1 MVWNSVVG
9 KLWITIIGL
18 VAVVLALLSLLL
30 VQFLDRYYFQER
42 SDNLKQLAV
51 QLATIIE
58 ENPDSEHVETAREMV
73 KAYRTNLIVLG
84 VEQVVPAVEAE
95 GVPNITP
102 SVLMENKNL
111 QVAMSGEVG
120 VVRDQFL
127 VKVPPSNKEEMM
139 DILAVSVPLHI
150 ENEKTGAIILYQTLE
165 ELTATTKET
174 TKNILYAAVIAIF
187 LTTIFAFFL
196 STRIT
201 NPLRQMKKAAD
212 SFSRGD
218 FSSEI
223 PIRSN
228 DEIGD
233 LADTFNHMARQ
244 LDDVIHALSRE
255 KEQLFSVLRSMVD
268 GVITVDHSGI
278 INIANPPAEEMLKAL
293 KFEHSGLEWSGAESV
308 IGLELPEPF
317 VSFSRVV
324 MEQEHES
331 VTDIT
336 SQGRTW
342 SVVMAP
348 LYDRNQVRGAV
359 AVLRDMTKER
369 QLDKLRKDFVSNVSH
384 ELRTPLVMLQGYS
397 EAIID
402 DIAADPAETKE
413 MAQIIYDESVRMSR
427 LVNDLLDLGRMESG
441 FIELNKES
449 VQLIPLVDKMVR
461 KFSVRGKERNVS
473 IVSETE
479 LVTDGIFH
487 LDMDRIEQVFT
498 NLIDNALRHT
508 EQGGKVTLYVALR
521 DQVLYIEIRDTG
533 SGIPEE
539 DLPFVFERFYKA
551 DKARTRG
558 RAGTGLGLAIVKQIV
573 QAHGG
578 QISVHSK
585 LGEGTTFSIHIPRDD
600 KNLMVI

>member
-30 VQFLDRYYFQER
+30 VQFLDRYYFQEN

-51 QLATIIE
+51 KMATLVE
-58 ENPDSEHVETAREMV
+58 ENPDNEHVQTAREMV
-73 KAYRTNLIVLG
+73 GANQINMIVLG
-84 VEQVVPAVEAE
+84 VQQVKPAVEAE
-95 GVPNITP
+95 GVPNISP
-102 SVLMENKNL
+102 SVLIENPSL
-111 QVAMSGEVG
+111 QVAREGEVG
-120 VVRDQFL
+120 VVRDRFP
-127 VKVPPSNKEEMM
+127 VREPSSDKEVMM
-139 DILAVSVPLHI
+139 DILAVSVPLNM
-150 ENEKTGAIILYQTLE
+150 ENRETGTVILYQTLE
-165 ELTATTKET
+165 ELSATTKET
-174 TKNILYAAVIAIF
+174 TKYILYAAVIAIF

-218 FSSEI
+218 FSTEI
-223 PIRSN
+223 PIRSS

-268 GVITVDHSGI
+268 GVITVDNSGI

-293 KFEHSGLEWSGAESV
+293 NFEHSGLEWSGAESV
-308 IGLELPEPF
+308 IGLKLPEPLA
-317 VSFSRVV
+317 SFSRAV

-402 DIAADPAETKE
+402 DIATDPEETKE
-413 MAQIIYDESVRMSR
+413 LVQIIYDESVRMSR

-441 FIELNKES
+441 FIELNKEL
-449 VQLIPLVDKMVR
+449 VQLAPLVEKMVR

-473 IVSETE
+473 IVPETE
-479 LVTDGIFH
+479 LATDDLYQ
-487 LDMDRIEQVFT
+487 LDMDRMEQVFT

-508 EQGGKVTLYVALR
+508 EPGGKVTLYLALR
-521 DQVLYIEIRDTG
+521 EQGLYIEIRDTG

-578 QISVHSK
+578 QITVRSK

-600 KNLMVI
+600 RT